1 MELKTAITGML
12 EARTQLRSKQGVT
25 DPSFISEQMQR
36 LAQYTGA
43 VEEHLAELE
52 EQIEVEEMNYFN
64 GWRLDGKSV
73 NQAETLAKQ
82 AVSHIKGNI
91 AKLKRYVNS
100 SWSIIGVAQSRF
112 NHLANDFKLGS
123 KHTT

>member
-1 MELKTAITGML
+1 MEIQTAIKGML
-12 EARTQLRSKQGVT
+12 DARESLRSKDGVIN
-25 DPSFISEQMQR
+25 PSFISEQMQR

-43 VEEHLAELE
+43 VEEYLAELE
-52 EQIEVEEMNYFN
+52 EQIE
-64 GWRLDGKSV
+64 LDEYRAYSSYREAGSSV
-73 NQAETLAKQ
+73 NQAETIAKQ
-82 AVSHIKGNI
+82 DVSALKGQI

-123 KHTT
+123 KHT